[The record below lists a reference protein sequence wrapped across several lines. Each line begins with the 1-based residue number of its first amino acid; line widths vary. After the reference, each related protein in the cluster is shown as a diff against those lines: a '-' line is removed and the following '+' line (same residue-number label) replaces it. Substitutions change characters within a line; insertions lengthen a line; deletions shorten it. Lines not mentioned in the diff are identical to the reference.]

1 MKLMRNV
8 VPILRRVLTI
18 ATLLSLMQGTSSGLP
33 VDRVLATVNNNAV
46 TLSDYKKFVSMI
58 NGTAVPDTVNE
69 YYLNRI
75 IEEKLILLEAA
86 KAGID
91 ATEDEISWGIDDI
104 MKQRGLLRQDMEK
117 RLADEGMTLADYRQR
132 IKNNILSLKIIDKE
146 VNAKLV
152 LGPEDVQQFYE
163 NNLELFQES
172 PEKVLVKAI
181 YLKLNDSASLTEI
194 TDLKIKSLRIYAD
207 VIKGVSF
214 DKLAMQYTDES
225 LKKRDAIL
233 GEFERGMLIPVL
245 DEKIFFLKEGE
256 VSEPVWTKDGAYI
269 LKVFKITRPR
279 YTPLEKVKEQIR
291 ERVYEQRREEKYN
304 EWLKR
309 LWDNASVT
317 IRQ

>member
-181 YLKLNDSASLTEI
+181 YLKLADSASLTEI

>member
-1 MKLMRNV
+1 
-8 VPILRRVLTI
+8 
-18 ATLLSLMQGTSSGLP
+18 
-33 VDRVLATVNNNAV
+33 
-46 TLSDYKKFVSMI
+46 MI

-117 RLADEGMTLADYRQR
+117 RLADEGMTLSDYRQL

-146 VNAKLV
+146 VNAKIV
-152 LGPEDVQQFYE
+152 LGSKDVQQFYE
-163 NNLELFQES
+163 NNVELFQES

-181 YLKLNDSASLTEI
+181 YLKLNDGASLTEI
-194 TDLKIKSLRIYAD
+194 TDLKIRSLRIYAD
-207 VIKGVSF
+207 IKKGVSF
-214 DKLAMQYTDES
+214 DKLAMQYTDEA

-233 GEFERGMLIPVL
+233 GEFERGMLISTL
-245 DEKIFFLKEGE
+245 DEKIFSLKEGE

-269 LKVFKITRPR
+269 LKVFKITGPR
-279 YTPLEKVKEQIR
+279 YTPLELVKEQIH

-317 IRQ
+317 ILQ

>member
-1 MKLMRNV
+1 
-8 VPILRRVLTI
+8 
-18 ATLLSLMQGTSSGLP
+18 MQGTSSGLT

-46 TLSDYKKFVSMI
+46 TLSDYKKFVAMI
-58 NGTAVPDTVNE
+58 NGTTVPDTVNE

-117 RLADEGMTLADYRQR
+117 RLADEGMTLSDYRQL

-152 LGPEDVQQFYE
+152 LGPKDVQQFYE
-163 NNLELFQES
+163 NNVELFQES
-172 PEKVLVKAI
+172 PEKVLEKAI
-181 YLKLNDSASLTEI
+181 YLKLNDSASVTEI
-194 TDLKIKSLRIYAD
+194 TDLKIKSLRIHAD
-207 VIKGVSF
+207 IKKGVSF
-214 DKLAMQYTDES
+214 DKLAMQYTDEA

-233 GEFERGMLIPVL
+233 GEFERGMLISTL
-245 DEKIFFLKEGE
+245 DEKIFSLKEGE

-269 LKVFKITRPR
+269 LKVFKITGPR
-279 YTPLEKVKEQIR
+279 YTPLEMVKEQIH

-309 LWDNASVT
+309 LWDNASVS
-317 IRQ
+317 ILQLLLFSYFFIFFVRNYDAQRG

>member
-8 VPILRRVLTI
+8 MPILRRVLTI
-18 ATLLSLMQGTSSGLP
+18 SALLSLMQGTSSGLT

-46 TLSDYKKFVSMI
+46 TLSDYKKFVAMI

-117 RLADEGMTLADYRQR
+117 RLADEGMTLSDYRQL

-152 LGPEDVQQFYE
+152 LGSKDVQQFYE
-163 NNLELFQES
+163 NNVELFQES

-181 YLKLNDSASLTEI
+181 YLKLNDGASLTEI
-194 TDLKIKSLRIYAD
+194 TDLKIRSLRIYAD
-207 VIKGVSF
+207 IKKGVSF
-214 DKLAMQYTDES
+214 DKLAMQYTDEA

-233 GEFERGMLIPVL
+233 GEFERGMLISTL
-245 DEKIFFLKEGE
+245 DEKIFSLKEGE

-269 LKVFKITRPR
+269 LKVFKITGPR
-279 YTPLEKVKEQIR
+279 YTPLELVKEQIH

-317 IRQ
+317 ILQ